1 MSKTDNESFLSGVLG
16 REQLPSHLARA
27 VIEEKLRNAILD
39 GRLPSGTALRQ
50 QELATLFGV
59 SRMPSSA

>member
-1 MSKTDNESFLSGVLG
+1 
-16 REQLPSHLARA
+16 

-39 GRLPSGTALRQ
+39 GRIPSGTALRQ

-59 SRMPSSA
+59 SRMLVREALRQLEAPWSRRW